1 MVYSGYIIV
10 VVFLG
15 NRWWQMQYPSYVCIV
30 WLLTQLSIRI
40 PLSIHPLH
48 PIMFELFTELC
59 GRLLT
64 LLFYRLL
71 VSRCHSRCALAVRGA
86 ILGCLATGAG
96 FSRQINS
103 DRSVRKGAL
112 ITESRC
118 RKEENRSLQLLE
130 LQKTQSTETDINSHK
145 LMHETQPILDW
156 KYKCIWLLFPAFTMA
171 YSAQTTTPHH
181 GNYYTVR
188 YFKLWH
194 QWKPYKLIDMIYLFS
209 ISFSHKSENCI
220 GYYSLRFGMCIRLG
234 GRCVI

>member
-1 MVYSGYIIV
+1 
-10 VVFLG
+10 
-15 NRWWQMQYPSYVCIV
+15 MQYPSYVCMV

-40 PLSIHPLH
+40 PRSIHPLH

-64 LLFYRLL
+64 LLFYHLL

-130 LQKTQSTETDINSHK
+130 LQKTQSKETDINSCTKHNPYWTENTNVFGFYF
-145 LMHETQPILDW
+145 LLSRWPTLPRLQPH
-156 KYKCIWLLFPAFTMA
+156 TMA
-171 YSAQTTTPHH
+171 FIIPFATSNC
-181 GNYYTVR
+181 GISGS
-188 YFKLWH
+188 
-194 QWKPYKLIDMIYLFS
+194 LI
-209 ISFSHKSENCI
+209 NW
-220 GYYSLRFGMCIRLG
+220 
-234 GRCVI
+234 